1 MILGRKT
8 LISHCHLFVISEY
21 TLESAKYQCNSFGEE
36 WSVAKETSGSIVCSK
51 NRLSWRSNCHRDCDT
66 WRLLVF
72 KSGSDEHG
80 VGSFNTKEG
89 YFYGGHDP
97 CSSDSPHYNCGGG
110 WTPGRSEIYLH
121 KKCVQRYSSVHQ
133 DHYSLFL
140 VLSAL
145 GKLIAVTEADC
156 PCNDDDYNGCT
167 SLPECSYIM
176 GSNDLCEADQPLPT
190 IFYSG
195 ENPDFDVNN
204 CPGGSDVFR
213 YVAGKQY
220 TQRK

>member
-1 MILGRKT
+1 M
-8 LISHCHLFVISEY
+8 S
-21 TLESAKYQCNSFGEE
+21 
-36 WSVAKETSGSIVCSK
+36 
-51 NRLSWRSNCHRDCDT
+51 
-66 WRLLVF
+66 
-72 KSGSDEHG
+72 
-80 VGSFNTKEG
+80 
-89 YFYGGHDP
+89 
-97 CSSDSPHYNCGGG
+97 
-110 WTPGRSEIYLH
+110 
-121 KKCVQRYSSVHQ
+121 YSSVHQ